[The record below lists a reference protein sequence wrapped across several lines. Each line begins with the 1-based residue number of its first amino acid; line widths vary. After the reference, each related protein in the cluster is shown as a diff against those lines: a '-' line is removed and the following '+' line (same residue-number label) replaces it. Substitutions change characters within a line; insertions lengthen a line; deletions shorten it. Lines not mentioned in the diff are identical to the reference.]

1 MPYKDTQLQRAAQA
15 RHRSRKIEAV
25 NALKSVPCADCGIQY
40 HPEVMEFDHPLG
52 SNKVA
57 NVSVLLRDKSLAAA
71 LAEAAKCEVVCAN
84 CHRMRTV
91 NRRQNANRL
100 ANG

>member
-15 RHRSRKIEAV
+15 RHQAGRVEQV
-25 NALKSVPCADCGIQY
+25 NALKRVPCADCGIQY
-40 HPEVMEFDHPLG
+40 HPEVMEFDHPPDSG
-52 SNKVA
+52 KVA
-57 NVSVLLRDKSLAAA
+57 NVSVLLKTRAIAVV

-100 ANG
+100 AH